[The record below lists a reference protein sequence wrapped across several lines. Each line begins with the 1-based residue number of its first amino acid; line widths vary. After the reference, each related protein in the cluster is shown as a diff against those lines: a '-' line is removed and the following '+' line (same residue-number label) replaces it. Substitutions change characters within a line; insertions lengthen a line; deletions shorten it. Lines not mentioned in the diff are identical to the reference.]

1 MAKSP
6 MVETAIKILE
16 DHGSELTFN
25 ELWDKVVAEMG
36 IDKDVAINKIAK
48 LYSDITLDKRVISLS
63 DNKWDLRRR
72 RKLDESV
79 IDANDIIEEDLDI
92 EDDED
97 YEDVEEDNGVNE
109 TIIYHDETLDDE
121 FDEDL
126 EEFKEIA
133 ISSED

>member
-16 DHGSELTFN
+16 NHGSELTFN

-79 IDANDIIEEDLDI
+79 IDTSDIIEEDLEL
-92 EDDED
+92 EDDEE
-97 YEDVEEDNGVNE
+97 YEDFDDDNEVNE
-109 TIIYHDETLDDE
+109 IIIYHDETLDDE

-133 ISSED
+133 SSSED